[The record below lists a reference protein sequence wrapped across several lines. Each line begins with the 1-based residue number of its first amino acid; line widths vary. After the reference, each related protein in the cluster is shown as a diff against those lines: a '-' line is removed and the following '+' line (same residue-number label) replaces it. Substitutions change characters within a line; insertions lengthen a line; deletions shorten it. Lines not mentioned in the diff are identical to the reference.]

1 MSIFNEGDPTTFG
14 NLPPPS
20 IAIDSV
26 IEGVKSTKYNGYAPS
41 AGYKESREAVAR
53 YLTKNGSETQLE
65 VSTRQPTVLPYL
77 PFLHLHW
84 RKATADMILGH
95 MVFLPILFKL

>member
-1 MSIFNEGDPTTFG
+1 MCMKCFAGYFLVYGTCFDFDAGDPTTFG

-20 IAIDSV
+20 LAIDSV

-53 YLTKNGSETQLE
+53 YLTKNGSETKFE
-65 VSTRQPTVLPYL
+65 VSMP
-77 PFLHLHW
+77 PFYRWELS
-84 RKATADMILGH
+84 K
-95 MVFLPILFKL
+95 KC